1 MINIYCGGRIKNKKR
16 VEQFIHDCFNHYF
29 DGRLKR
35 CIYVEIQFKTELDK
49 GTMAGW
55 CEGDKDEINI
65 YVARDYKDT
74 KTLLRNIAH
83 EIVHAKQFI
92 RGEIND
98 YEMIWKKDGKGKK
111 IFCDHQDYKK
121 LPWEAQAFS
130 EEKKLVKLYYDG
142 WQQ

>member
-1 MINIYCGGRIKNKKR
+1 MICIWTSGRIKNSKR
-16 VEQFIHDCFNHYF
+16 VEQFVHDCFDHYF

-35 CIYVEIQFKTELDK
+35 HVDVDIHFRTKIEDDL
-49 GTMAGW
+49 AGW
-55 CEGDKDEINI
+55 CSGDRDEVVIEI
-65 YVARDYKDT
+65 SRDYEDT
-74 KTLLRNIAH
+74 KTLLLNIAH

-111 IFCDHQDYKK
+111 LVCGQSYKK
-121 LPWEAQAFS
+121 LPWEAEAFS

-142 WQQ
+142 WEQ

>member
-1 MINIYCGGRIKNKKR
+1 VICIWTSGRIKNKKR
-16 VEQFIHDCFNHYF
+16 VEQFVHDCFNHYF

-35 CIYVEIQFKTELDK
+35 TVDVDVHFRNKIEGDL
-49 GTMAGW
+49 AGW
-55 CEGDKDEINI
+55 CSGDKDEIRI
-65 YVARDYKDT
+65 EIARDYENT

-111 IFCDHQDYKK
+111 VVCDHQSYKK
-121 LPWEAQAFS
+121 LPWEAEAFS

-142 WQQ
+142 WKQ

>member
-1 MINIYCGGRIKNKKR
+1 MICIWTSGRIKNRKR
-16 VEQFIHDCFNHYF
+16 VEQFVHDCFNHYF

-35 CIYVEIQFKTELDK
+35 TVDVDVHFRNKIEGDL
-49 GTMAGW
+49 AGW
-55 CEGDKDEINI
+55 CSGDKDEIRI
-65 YVARDYKDT
+65 EIARDYENT

-111 IFCDHQDYKK
+111 IVCDHQSYRK
-121 LPWEAQAFS
+121 LPWEAEAFS

-142 WQQ
+142 WKQ

>member
-1 MINIYCGGRIKNKKR
+1 MICIWTSGRIKNRKR

-35 CIYVEIQFKTELDK
+35 HIDVDVRFRNTIEDDL
-49 GTMAGW
+49 AGW
-55 CEGDKDEINI
+55 CSGDKDEILI
-65 YVARDYKDT
+65 EISRDYKDT
-74 KTLLRNIAH
+74 KTLCRNIAH

-98 YEMIWKKDGKGKK
+98 YNENWIKGGKK
-111 IFCDHQDYKK
+111 RDHTARAYRS
-121 LPWEAQAFS
+121 LPWEREAYR

-142 WQQ
+142 WTQ

>member
-1 MINIYCGGRIKNKKR
+1 MPKKISR
-16 VEQFIHDCFNHYF
+16 VPITWEWGIHDCFNHYF

-35 CIYVEIQFKTELDK
+35 HVDVDIHFRTKIEDEL
-49 GTMAGW
+49 AGW
-55 CEGDKDEINI
+55 CSGDRDEVVIEI
-65 YVARDYKDT
+65 SRDYEDT
-74 KTLLRNIAH
+74 KTLLLNIAH

-111 IFCDHQDYKK
+111 LYCNHHSYRK
-121 LPWEAQAFS
+121 LPWEAEAFV

-142 WQQ
+142 WKQ